1 MSKDKFAR
9 FLNVKNVY
17 KYYFII
23 INYPILYPSIPKT
36 VCVLL
41 YHFNVE
47 AVPYL
52 AETLARFNLPGSGE
66 SVGPEKTNE

>member
-1 MSKDKFAR
+1 MSKEKFAR

-17 KYYFII
+17 KYYIII
-23 INYPILYPSIPKT
+23 INYPIVYSWIPKT

-66 SVGPEKTNE
+66 SVRPGKTNE